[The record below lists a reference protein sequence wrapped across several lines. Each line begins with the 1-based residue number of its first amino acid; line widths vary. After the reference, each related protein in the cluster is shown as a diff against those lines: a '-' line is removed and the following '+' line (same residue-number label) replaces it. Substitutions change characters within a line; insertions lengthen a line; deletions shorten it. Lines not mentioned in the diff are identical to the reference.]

1 MAEFAIRERQFN
13 QGLPAIMESFA
24 LGMVVA
30 DNAAKDAYV
39 HRQIM
44 LMNQEEPNVQF
55 MARTTL
61 IGLDEALVTKVSVPK
76 IILAPNRPMQIE
88 RAYMSMDMSVSA
100 HAEDNLAIQSNTE
113 VEGSAS
119 IGLGLFKA
127 SMRIK
132 ASLSVASE
140 KKRSSDYTST
150 THADLT
156 MSQGEAPEGL
166 MKIID
171 SLNLTTTRALELN
184 ADIIEQQYPALAAAA
199 AAAEA
204 EEEAA

>member
-1 MAEFAIRERQFN
+1 MAEYAIRERQFN

-30 DNAAKDAYV
+30 DNSAKDAYV
-39 HRQIM
+39 HRQIQ
-44 LMNQEEPNVQF
+44 LMNQEEPNVEF

-61 IGLDEALVTKVSVPK
+61 IGLEEALVTKVSVPK
-76 IILAPNRPMQIE
+76 IILAPNRPLQIE
-88 RAYMSMDMSVSA
+88 SAHMSMDMSVSA
-100 HAEDNLAIQSNTE
+100 HSEDNLAIQSDTE

-156 MSQGEAPEGL
+156 MNQGEAPEGL

-184 ADIIEQQYPALAAAA
+184 ADIIERQYPALV
-199 AAAEA
+199 AAAEESEA
-204 EEEAA
+204 ESATA